1 MQNFSGLL
9 TARPNEVSQ
18 SVMTCPLTLPTILTP
33 KKTKRVLV
41 AMSGGVDSSVTAA
54 LLKQQGYEVI
64 GVTFRLWAGN
74 EGQEHA
80 KACCGI
86 DSVEDARRV
95 AQILGIPHYVLNLTE
110 VFAKTVVADFV
121 NEYAAGRTPNPC
133 VRCNEFIK
141 YRVFLRRAE
150 ALDADYIATGHY
162 ARIVANGHFRL
173 LKAVDAQKDQSYVL
187 YMLTQPVLA
196 RTLLPL
202 GNFTKAQTRAMAQQ
216 FGLPVASKPDSQ
228 EICFVEGDDYREF
241 LRKQR
246 PELVKPGPIV
256 TEDGKVV
263 GTHMGV
269 AFYTVGQ
276 RRGLGIH
283 NPKGEPL
290 YVVRIDAETNTLVVG
305 RREALLTREAIVGAI
320 NWISGEP
327 PKGAI
332 RARVKH
338 RYRSAEGLAW
348 VEPMEGRRARI
359 LWDEPQWA
367 VTPGQIAVFYDA
379 ETGEEVLGGG
389 TILMTVSRA
398 GEEAICQAQANPS
411 DGTVK
416 EGATVR

>member
-1 MQNFSGLL
+1 
-9 TARPNEVSQ
+9 
-18 SVMTCPLTLPTILTP
+18 MTCPLTLPAILTP

-80 KACCGI
+80 KACCGV

-95 AQILGIPHYVLNLTE
+95 AQILDIPHYVLNLTD
-110 VFAKTVVADFV
+110 VFAKTVVANFI
-121 NEYAAGRTPNPC
+121 NEYATGRTPNPC

-141 YRVFLRRAE
+141 YRVFLQRAE

-162 ARIVANGHFRL
+162 ARIIANGHFRL
-173 LKAVDAQKDQSYVL
+173 LKAVDPQKDQSYVL

-202 GNFTKAQTRAMAQQ
+202 GNFTKAQTREMAKA
-216 FGLPVASKPDSQ
+216 FGLPVANKPDSQ

-241 LRKQR
+241 LRQR
-246 PELVKPGPIV
+246 RPDLVKPGPIV
-256 TEDGKVV
+256 TEDGKVI
-263 GTHMGV
+263 GTHRGI

-290 YVVRIDAETNTLVVG
+290 YVVRIDGATNTLVVG
-305 RREALLTREAIVGAI
+305 RREALLTREAVVGAV
-320 NWISGEP
+320 NWICGEP
-327 PKGAI
+327 PKSAV

-348 VEPMEGRRARI
+348 VEPLDGRRARI

-379 ETGEEVLGGG
+379 ATGEEVLGGG
-389 TILMTVSRA
+389 TILMTASTINSQ
-398 GEEAICQAQANPS
+398 AIHQDQPTALGAEP
-411 DGTVK
+411 G
-416 EGATVR
+416 EGATAR

>member
-1 MQNFSGLL
+1 M
-9 TARPNEVSQ
+9 RPNEVPKSI
-18 SVMTCPLTLPTILTP
+18 MTCPLTLPTILTP

-95 AQILGIPHYVLNLTE
+95 AQILGIPHYVLNLTD
-110 VFAKTVVADFV
+110 VFAKTVVADFIS
-121 NEYAAGRTPNPC
+121 EYAAGRTPNPC

-162 ARIVANGHFRL
+162 ARIVANGLFRL
-173 LKAVDAQKDQSYVL
+173 LKAVDTQKDQSYVL
-187 YMLTQPVLA
+187 YMLTQSILA

-202 GNFTKAQTRAMAQQ
+202 GNFTKAQTRAMAQR
-216 FGLPVASKPDSQ
+216 FGLPVATKPDSQ
-228 EICFVEGDDYREF
+228 EICFVDGDDYRQF

-256 TEDGKVV
+256 TEDGKVI
-263 GTHMGV
+263 GTHKGV
-269 AFYTVGQ
+269 AFYTLGQ

-290 YVVRIDAETNTLVVG
+290 YVIKIDAATNTLVVG
-305 RREALLTREAIVGAI
+305 RREGLLTREAIVSGV

-338 RYRSAEGLAW
+338 RYRSAEGSAW
-348 VEPMEGRRARI
+348 VEPLDGRRVRI

-379 ETGEEVLGGG
+379 ATGEEVLGGG
-389 TILMTVSRA
+389 TILMTAS
-398 GEEAICQAQANPS
+398 AINQAPQPQPTALRL
-411 DGTVK
+411 GAEQG
-416 EGATVR
+416 EGAIAR